1 MDDDN
6 DVEMVPIKIKSSNE
20 SDFNYGKE
28 KETVFKGDNKNYVS
42 PIKQSFDKQ
51 PLLAENNLNES
62 QVSKDYSIN
71 KSIAS
76 VNDLIDDPEER
87 QREQD

>member
-42 PIKQSFDKQ
+42 PIK
-51 PLLAENNLNES
+51 
-62 QVSKDYSIN
+62 
-71 KSIAS
+71 
-76 VNDLIDDPEER
+76 
-87 QREQD
+87 